1 MAHQTKKKQTATST
15 RLKADLLLLLTATIW
30 GFAFV
35 AQRIGMTTM
44 GPFIFNGIRFSLG
57 ALILVPLLI
66 WQNKGDK
73 TSLKSIRKDDFLPI
87 LFTGLTLF
95 AGASLQQIG
104 LVGTTAGKAGFIT
117 GLYVI
122 LVPLL
127 ALFWGQKTHPAHW
140 IGALMA
146 AGGLYLLSVKAGFEI
161 SPYDLVVL
169 AGAFVW
175 AGHVHL
181 VDRYG
186 GLVGPLRLS
195 IGQFVV
201 CGALSIIAAIFFEEV
216 NLASLSDGLY
226 PILYGAFLSVGL
238 AYTLQVVAQRTAD
251 PSHAVII
258 LSLEGA
264 FAALGGWIVLQEVL
278 TPRDLLG
285 SGLMLAGVLCSQI
298 FGKPMKGK

>member
-1 MAHQTKKKQTATST
+1 M
-15 RLKADLLLLLTATIW
+15 KADLLLLLTAAIW

-35 AQRIGMTTM
+35 AQRVGMTTM
-44 GPFIFNGIRFSLG
+44 GPFTFNAIRFSLG
-57 ALILVPLLI
+57 ALSLLPLLI
-66 WQNKGDK
+66 WQNAHTEPEEKRPFQRDV
-73 TSLKSIRKDDFLPI
+73 LPM
-87 LFTGLTLF
+87 LFTGLALF

-117 GLYVI
+117 GLYVV

-127 ALFWGQKTHPAHW
+127 ALLWGRRTHPAHW
-140 IGALMA
+140 IGALLA
-146 AGGLYLLSVKAGFEI
+146 TAGLYFLSVKQGFVV

-181 VDRYG
+181 IDRYSG
-186 GLVGPLRLS
+186 RVGPLRLS
-195 IGQFVV
+195 IGQFLV
-201 CGALSIIAAIFFEEV
+201 CGILSIFAAALFEDITPSNV
-216 NLASLSDGLY
+216 VDGIW

-251 PSHAVII
+251 PTHAVII

-264 FAALGGWIVLQEVL
+264 FATLGGWLVLHEDL
-278 TPRDLLG
+278 TPRDLFG
-285 SGLMLAGVLCSQI
+285 AGLMLAGVLLSQ
-298 FGKPMKGK
+298 FLGKTKGNPVSTQG

>member
-1 MAHQTKKKQTATST
+1 M
-15 RLKADLLLLLTATIW
+15 KADLLLLLTAAIW

-35 AQRIGMTTM
+35 AQRVGMTYM
-44 GPFIFNGIRFSLG
+44 GPFTFNAIRFSLG
-57 ALILVPLLI
+57 ALSLLPLLI
-66 WQNKGDK
+66 WQNAHTEPAEKK
-73 TSLKSIRKDDFLPI
+73 SLKSDVLPM
-87 LFTGLTLF
+87 LFTGLALF

-104 LVGTTAGKAGFIT
+104 LVGTMAGKAGFIT

-127 ALFWGQKTHPAHW
+127 ALLWGRRTHPAHW
-140 IGALMA
+140 VGALLAA
-146 AGGLYLLSVKAGFEI
+146 AGLYFLSVKQGFVV

-181 VDRYG
+181 IDRYSSR
-186 GLVGPLRLS
+186 VGPIRLS
-195 IGQFVV
+195 IGQFLV
-201 CGALSIIAAIFFEEV
+201 CGVLSILAAVLFEDIHPSSV
-216 NLASLSDGLY
+216 VDGVW

-251 PSHAVII
+251 PTHAVVI

-264 FAALGGWIVLQEVL
+264 FATLGGWLVLNEVL
-278 TPRDLLG
+278 TPRDLFG
-285 SGLMLAGVLCSQI
+285 AGLMLAGVLLSQF
-298 FGKPMKGK
+298 FGQSGSNPSSKDC

>member
-1 MAHQTKKKQTATST
+1 MEFIPV
-15 RLKADLLLLLTATIW
+15 LMI
-30 GFAFV
+30 
-35 AQRIGMTTM
+35 M
-44 GPFIFNGIRFSLG
+44 G
-57 ALILVPLLI
+57 
-66 WQNKGDK
+66 
-73 TSLKSIRKDDFLPI
+73 
-87 LFTGLTLF
+87 
-95 AGASLQQIG
+95 IG
-104 LVGTTAGKAGFIT
+104 LGGLVLWIWTLIDCIT
-117 GLYVI
+117 NESTEGNERIVWVVVI
-122 LVPLL
+122 
-127 ALFWGQKTHPAHW
+127 AITHW

-238 AYTLQVVAQRTAD
+238 AYPLQGVAQRTAD

>member
-1 MAHQTKKKQTATST
+1 M
-15 RLKADLLLLLTATIW
+15 KADFLLLLTATIW

-35 AQRIGMTTM
+35 AQRVGMTYM
-44 GPFIFNGIRFSLG
+44 GPFTFNAIRFSLG
-57 ALILVPLLI
+57 ALSLLPLLI
-66 WQNKGDK
+66 WQNKREETGVRRPI
-73 TSLKSIRKDDFLPI
+73 KSNVLPI
-87 LFTGLTLF
+87 LSTGLVLF
-95 AGASLQQIG
+95 AGSSLQQIG

-127 ALFWGQKTHPAHW
+127 ALLWGQKTHPAHW
-140 IGALMA
+140 VGALLA
-146 AGGLYLLSVKAGFEI
+146 ATGLYFLSVKQGFVV

-169 AGAFVW
+169 AGAFAW

-181 VDRYG
+181 IDRYA
-186 GLVGPLRLS
+186 GLVGPIRLS
-195 IGQFVV
+195 IGQFWV
-201 CGALSIIAAIFFEEV
+201 CGVLSTIAAISFEDI
-216 NLASLSDGLY
+216 NLASISDGIY

-251 PSHAVII
+251 PTHAVII

-264 FAALGGWIVLQEVL
+264 FATLGGWLVLQEVL

-285 SGLMLAGVLCSQI
+285 SALMLVGMLVSQF
-298 FGKPMKGK
+298 FGQSGSKPSSKDC

>member
-1 MAHQTKKKQTATST
+1 
-15 RLKADLLLLLTATIW
+15 LKADLLLLLTATIW

-35 AQRIGMTTM
+35 AQRVGMTYM
-44 GPFIFNGIRFSLG
+44 GPFTFNAIRFSLG
-57 ALILVPLLI
+57 ALSLLPLLV
-66 WQNKGDK
+66 WQNKQEK
-73 TSLKSIRKDDFLPI
+73 TAVKRINKTDFLPI

-127 ALFWGQKTHPAHW
+127 ALLWGRKTHFAHW
-140 IGALMA
+140 VGALTA
-146 AGGLYLLSVKAGFEI
+146 VGGLYLLSVKAGFVV

-181 VDRYG
+181 IDRYA
-186 GLVGPLRLS
+186 GLIGPIRLS
-195 IGQFVV
+195 IGQFLV
-201 CGALSIIAAIFFEEV
+201 CGVLSTMAVIFFEEV
-216 NLASLSDGLY
+216 NLASISDGIY

-251 PSHAVII
+251 PTHAVII

-264 FAALGGWIVLQEVL
+264 FATLGGWLVLHEVL

-285 SGLMLAGVLCSQI
+285 SGLMLAGMLFSQF
-298 FGKPMKGK
+298 FGKPKKNKISSTHQEKKLSP

>member
-1 MAHQTKKKQTATST
+1 MN
-15 RLKADLLLLLTATIW
+15 ADLLLLLTAAIW
-30 GFAFV
+30 GLAFV
-35 AQRIGMTTM
+35 AQRVGMTYM
-44 GPFIFNGIRFSLG
+44 GPFIFNAIRFTLGGLSL
-57 ALILVPLLI
+57 LPLLV
-66 WQNKGDK
+66 WQNKREERADKRTKK
-73 TSLKSIRKDDFLPI
+73 TSLFPL
-87 LFTGLTLF
+87 LFTGLILF

-127 ALFWGQKTHPAHW
+127 ALLWGRKTHPAHW
-140 IGALMA
+140 MGALLA
-146 AGGLYLLSVKAGFEI
+146 VGGLYLLSVKAGFEV

-175 AGHVHL
+175 AEHVHL
-181 VDRYG
+181 IDRFAG
-186 GLVGPLRLS
+186 IVGPIRLS
-195 IGQFVV
+195 IGQFLV
-201 CGALSIIAAIFFEEV
+201 CGVLSLITAIAFEEI
-216 NLASLSDGLY
+216 NLVSISDGIY

-251 PSHAVII
+251 PTHAVVI

-264 FAALGGWIVLQEVL
+264 FAALGGWFVLQEVL

-285 SGLMLAGVLCSQI
+285 SALMLTGVLFSQFLGQPRI
-298 FGKPMKGK
+298 NPGCKDRKN